1 MNICCGGVLE
11 PEKQEFEK
19 IEVEVENG
27 HLVFDNEK
35 GVFTYKN
42 TQQIK
47 EEKNEK
53 ENLKKELE
61 ELDKEK
67 ENYEEKIKELDLKIK
82 NLEKILLMDM
92 KENQY
97 IQIIGE
103 KTEEKRRKDS

>member
-11 PEKQEFEK
+11 PEKPDFEE
-19 IEVEVENG
+19 IIVEVDKG
-27 HLVFDNEK
+27 HLVFDNKK
-35 GVFTYKN
+35 GVFKYKN
-42 TQQIK
+42 TQQII
-47 EEKNEK
+47 EDKNEK

-82 NLEKILLMDM
+82 NLEKILLIDM

-97 IQIIGE
+97 IQIIGQ